1 MSAVE
6 CPPTPPT
13 LPEGDAAL
21 TPPPKSPEKSDDESV
36 RRRERQPPQRRPSS
50 PDPKCAICLGKLE
63 NMSYTNACFHKYC
76 FVCLLEWSKVKAE
89 CPLCKSRFK
98 SITILNSKIIESGLL
113 KYYVM

>member
-21 TPPPKSPEKSDDESV
+21 TPPPKSPEKSEDESV
-36 RRRERQPPQRRPSS
+36 RRREPPQRRPSS
-50 PDPKCAICLGKLE
+50 PDPKCAICLGNLE

-89 CPLCKSRFK
+89 CPLCKSKFK
-98 SITILNSKIIESGLL
+98 SIIHNIKSDDD
-113 KYYVM
+113 Y